1 MANSFN
7 KIIHIDM
14 DAFYASIEQRDNPE
28 YLGKPIA
35 VGSSEK
41 RGVVAAASY
50 EARKY
55 GVRSAMPSVTAQRQC
70 PDLIFVR
77 PDFEKYKSV
86 SKQIM
91 AVFRDYTD
99 LVEPLSLDEAYLDVT
114 ENKRDMS
121 SATLIA
127 KEIKARIKKELN
139 LTASAGVSINK
150 FLAKVASDMD
160 KPDGLFVIPPDK
172 ADIFIDKLAI
182 DKVPGIGR
190 VTAAKMKKMNI
201 YLCSD
206 LKKITRVKL
215 VALFG
220 KPGGYYFDVVNGNY
234 NSEVKPDRTR
244 KSVGAEN
251 TFRDDLTKDEEMLD
265 EIERIVKSV
274 VRSLARVDRKGKTV
288 TLKIKYHD
296 FENKTRSKTVEHYIE
311 SKEDIFAVARELY
324 YSPERPV
331 KPVRL
336 LGVSISNLNI
346 DPGEKRSSQLTL
358 NF

>member
-1 MANSFN
+1 MEHR

-14 DAFYASIEQRDNPE
+14 DAFYASIEQRDNPD
-28 YLGKPIA
+28 YRGKPIA
-35 VGSSEK
+35 VGGSEK

-50 EARKY
+50 EARKF
-55 GVRSAMPSVTAQRQC
+55 GVRSAMPSVTAKRQC
-70 PDLIFVR
+70 PGLIFVY

-114 ENKRDMS
+114 ENKKGLL

-127 KEIKARIKKELN
+127 KEVKERIKKELN
-139 LTASAGVSINK
+139 LTASAGVSVNK

-160 KPDGLFVIPPDK
+160 KPDGLYVIPPDQTEK
-172 ADIFIDKLAI
+172 FIDKLEI
-182 DKVPGIGR
+182 NRVPGIGR
-190 VTAAKMKKMNI
+190 VTAAKMNKMNI
-201 YLCSD
+201 HLCSD
-206 LKKITRVKL
+206 LKKFSRVKL
-215 VALFG
+215 INLFG
-220 KPGGYYFDVVNGNY
+220 KPGGYYFDIVHGDY
-234 NSEVKPDRTR
+234 DSRVKPDRIR

-251 TFRDDLTKDEEMLD
+251 TFREDLTTDEEMLG
-265 EIERIVKSV
+265 EIEHIVKSV
-274 VRSLARVDRKGKTV
+274 AKRLERVNSRGKTV

-296 FENKTRSKTVEHYIE
+296 FESKTRSKTVEHYIGTE
-311 SKEDIFAVARELY
+311 GEVYAVAYELFY
-324 YSPERPV
+324 APERPV

-336 LGVSISNLNI
+336 LGVSVSNLNI
-346 DPGEKRSSQLTL
+346 DPAREGSPQLTL